1 MKHQTYFN
9 SLLTSIQNQEES
21 LNLLLHSQDIVQIIN
36 NLQLI
41 LYQLSAYL
49 LNSTL
54 TLEEEIYFFKVVKPT
69 ILGKLI
75 YYNKIYRL
83 ESSLNRQMH
92 LDKKFFSKKLTQLK
106 NQSKKYIRKSSFYK
120 YYINNRTDKDHLYF
134 SRGNIDLKE
143 GLSSV
148 AFKIDMEF
156 STYYDI
162 KVAKIIADNMFY
174 SYLKDQLYLLEQ
186 QEVYSSKSN
195 KVKSQTLHWSESQNA
210 LIELIYAL
218 YVTGSIGHRR
228 IEIKKIAI
236 VFQELFQIPLGDI
249 HHAFHRMKTRAKSR
263 TCYLDKLK
271 QGLEEYMDK
280 DI

>member
-9 SLLTSIQNQEES
+9 SLLTSIQNQEKS
-21 LNLLLHSQDIVQIIN
+21 PNQFLSSDHIVQIIN
-36 NLQLI
+36 GLQLI
-41 LYQLSAYL
+41 LNQLSIYL
-49 LNSTL
+49 LSSTL

-75 YYNKIYRL
+75 CYNKIYRL
-83 ESSLNRQMH
+83 ESSLNKQMH

-106 NQSKKYIRKSSFYK
+106 THNKKYISKSSFYK
-120 YYINNRTDKDHLYF
+120 YYINNRTDKDHLF
-134 SRGNIDLKE
+134 FTRGNMDLKE

-148 AFKIDMEF
+148 AFKIDLEF
-156 STYYDI
+156 STYYDL
-162 KVAKIIADNMFY
+162 KVAKILADNMFY
-174 SYLKDQLYLLEQ
+174 NYLTDQLYFIEQ
-186 QEVYSSKSN
+186 QAIYSGKSN
-195 KVKSQTLHWSESQNA
+195 KVESTTLYWSESQNA

-218 YVTGSIGHRR
+218 YVTGSIGHGK
-228 IEIKKIAI
+228 IEIRKISVI
-236 VFQELFQIPLGDI
+236 FQELFQIPLGDI

-271 QGLEEYMDK
+271 QGLQEYMDK

>member
-1 MKHQTYFN
+1 M
-9 SLLTSIQNQEES
+9 
-21 LNLLLHSQDIVQIIN
+21 
-36 NLQLI
+36 
-41 LYQLSAYL
+41 
-49 LNSTL
+49 
-54 TLEEEIYFFKVVKPT
+54 VKPT

-92 LDKKFFSKKLTQLK
+92 LDKKFFSKKLAQLK
-106 NQSKKYIRKSSFYK
+106 NHNKKYISKSNFYR

-134 SRGNIDLKE
+134 RRGNIDLKE

-148 AFKIDMEF
+148 AFKIDLEF

-174 SYLKDQLYLLEQ
+174 SYLKDQLDLLEQ
-186 QEVYSSKSN
+186 QVVYSGKSN
-195 KVKSQTLHWSESQNA
+195 IVKPSTLLWSESQNA

-218 YVTGSIGHRR
+218 YVTGSIGHGR
-228 IEIKKIAI
+228 IEIRKIAI

-280 DI
+280 EY